1 MATDQRQADPNRTL
15 ELLWDV
21 QAPPTRGPKPALS
34 VRQIVDA
41 GIAIADAEGV
51 AAVSMRRVA
60 DELGYTTMSLY
71 RYVPSKTDLL
81 ELMVEYAVEV
91 PDPPAGLTGW
101 RDRLRWWAHDTVA
114 LYRRRRWAL
123 DVPLNAPPM
132 GPNQIKRME
141 QGLSA
146 LDGTGL
152 GGGELLGI
160 LVVLSGYVRG
170 HAQLA
175 TTLADVERRTGT
187 PQAAWD
193 QAYGRMLTTFVNADD
208 HPTLARIV
216 AEDDFAGYAEPDDEW
231 LGDDFAFGLELVL
244 DGIDRYIERR
254 RLAASPE

>member
-1 MATDQRQADPNRTL
+1 MATDPRQADPNRTL
-15 ELLWDV
+15 DLLWDV

-41 GIAIADAEGV
+41 AIAIADAEGV

-60 DELGYTTMSLY
+60 DDLGYTTMSLY

-81 ELMVEYAVEV
+81 DLMVEHAMHVA
-91 PDPPAGLTGW
+91 DLPAGLTEW
-101 RDRLRWWAHDTVA
+101 RDKLRWWATDTVD

-123 DVPLNAPPM
+123 DVPLNSPPM

-141 QGLSA
+141 QGLAA
-146 LDGTGL
+146 LDDTGL
-152 GGGELLGI
+152 SGGEMLGI

-175 TTLADVERRTGT
+175 TTLADVEKRTGT
-187 PQAAWD
+187 SQAVWD
-193 QAYGRMLTTFVNADD
+193 QAYGRMLTTFVNPDE

-216 AEDDFAGYAEPDDEW
+216 TQDAFDGYAEPDDEW
-231 LGDDFAFGLELVL
+231 LGDDFRFGLDLVL
-244 DGIDRYIERR
+244 DGIARYVERR
-254 RLAASPE
+254 QDAMSPE

>member
-21 QAPPTRGPKPALS
+21 QPAPTRGPKPALS

-81 ELMVEYAVEV
+81 ELMVEHASEV
-91 PDPPAGLTGW
+91 PEAPDGLTGW
-101 RDRLRWWAHDTVA
+101 REKLRWWATRTVDV
-114 LYRRRRWAL
+114 YRHRRWAL
-123 DVPLNAPPM
+123 DVPLNSPPM

-141 QGLSA
+141 QALEALDETGLS
-146 LDGTGL
+146 
-152 GGGELLGI
+152 GGEMLGI
-160 LVVLSGYVRG
+160 LVALSGYVRG

-175 TTLADVERRTGT
+175 STLADVEARTGT

-193 QAYGRMLTTFVNADD
+193 QAYGRMLTTFVNPAE

-216 AEDDFAGYAEPDDEW
+216 TQDGFASYAEPDDEW

-244 DGIDRYIERR
+244 DGIERYLERR
-254 RLAASPE
+254 MSPE

>member
-15 ELLWDV
+15 DLLWDV

-34 VRQIVDA
+34 LRQIVDT

-81 ELMVEYAVEV
+81 ELMVEHASVV
-91 PDPPAGLTGW
+91 PDIPPELTGW
-101 RDRLRWWAHDTVA
+101 RDKLRWWATDTA
-114 LYRRRRWAL
+114 DIYRRRRWAL
-123 DVPLNAPPM
+123 DVPMNAPPM

-141 QGLSA
+141 QALAALDETGLS
-146 LDGTGL
+146 
-152 GGGELLGI
+152 GGEMLGI
-160 LVVLSGYVRG
+160 LVVLSGFVRG

-175 TTLADVERRTGT
+175 TTLADVEKRTGV

-193 QAYGRMLTTFVNADD
+193 QAYGRMLTSFVNPAE
-208 HPTLARIV
+208 HPVLARIV
-216 AEDDFAGYAEPDDEW
+216 ADESFDGYAEPDDEW
-231 LGDDFAFGLELVL
+231 LGDDFAFGLDLVL
-244 DGIDRYIERR
+244 EGVARYIERR
-254 RLAASPE
+254 VSPE